1 MTKKRKSFVGVALS
15 LAVWGAGAWAEKAA
29 TRSQPS
35 EKSENDQPI
44 IKVMISPVSPLLD
57 GASKSYRSGQQIP
70 VAISL
75 TNMGSD
81 PVYTCLSGDIYQD
94 VPRLKRNGQLV
105 SYTKW
110 QNYVLQTAAREQ
122 TCQNEDIPEKALLLP
137 NEPKLVDFLV
147 VVDDRSDPTGALAWY
162 DTLSPGHYELS
173 VQRHFGCCDGPMA
186 ESNIV
191 NFDITP

>member
-1 MTKKRKSFVGVALS
+1 MTKKRKSFVGVALA
-15 LAVWGAGAWAEKAA
+15 LAVLGAAAWAEQAA
-29 TRSQPS
+29 TRSPEQGENYQP
-35 EKSENDQPI
+35 
-44 IKVMISPVSPLLD
+44 IKVMISPVSPLLE
-57 GASKSYRSGQQIP
+57 GPSQSYKSGQQIP

-75 TNMGSD
+75 TNTGSD

-110 QNYVLQTAAREQ
+110 QKYVLQTAARER
-122 TCQNEDIPEKALLLP
+122 TCQNEDIPEKALLIP

-191 NFDITP
+191 NFDITS

>member
-1 MTKKRKSFVGVALS
+1 MTQKRKSFVGVAIA
-15 LAVWGAGAWAEKAA
+15 LAVLGATAWAEKAA
-29 TRSQPS
+29 PRSQRSGQS
-35 EKSENDQPI
+35 EDYQP

-57 GASKSYRSGQQIP
+57 GPSQSYRSGQQIP

-81 PVYTCLSGDIYQD
+81 PLYTCLSGDIYQD

-110 QNYVLQTAAREQ
+110 QNYVLQTAARER
-122 TCQNEDIPEKALLLP
+122 TCQKEDVPEEALLMP

-162 DTLSPGHYELS
+162 DTLPPGHYELS

-191 NFDITP
+191 SFDITP

>member
-1 MTKKRKSFVGVALS
+1 MTKKRKLFVGVALA
-15 LAVWGAGAWAEKAA
+15 LAVLGAAAWGEKAA
-29 TRSQPS
+29 TRSQRS
-35 EKSENDQPI
+35 EQSEDYQP

-57 GASKSYRSGQQIP
+57 GPSRSYRSGQQIP

-75 TNMGSD
+75 TNTGSD

-110 QNYVLQTAAREQ
+110 QNYVLQTAAKER
-122 TCQNEDIPEKALLLP
+122 TCQKEDLPEEALLMP

-162 DTLSPGHYELS
+162 DTLPPGHYELS

>member
-1 MTKKRKSFVGVALS
+1 MTQKRKSFVGVALA
-15 LAVWGAGAWAEKAA
+15 LTVLGAVWAEKAA
-29 TRSQPS
+29 PRSQRS
-35 EKSENDQPI
+35 GQGEDYQP
-44 IKVMISPVSPLLD
+44 IKVMISPVSPLLE
-57 GASKSYRSGQQIP
+57 GPSQNYRSGQQIP

-75 TNMGSD
+75 TNTGRD

-94 VPRLKRNGQLV
+94 TPRLKRNGQLV

-110 QNYVLQTAAREQ
+110 QNYVLQTAARER
-122 TCQNEDIPEKALLLP
+122 TCQKEDIPEEALLMP

-162 DTLSPGHYELS
+162 DTLPPGHYELS

-191 NFDITP
+191 SFDITP

>member
-1 MTKKRKSFVGVALS
+1 MAKKRKSFVGVALA
-15 LAVWGAGAWAEKAA
+15 LAVLGAAAWVEKAA

-35 EKSENDQPI
+35 DQSENYQP
-44 IKVMISPVSPLLD
+44 IKVMIAPVSPWLD
-57 GASKSYRSGQQIP
+57 GPSQSYKSGQQIP

-75 TNMGSD
+75 TNMGND

-110 QNYVLQTAAREQ
+110 QNYVLQTAARER
-122 TCQNEDIPEKALLLP
+122 TCQKEDVPEEALLMP

-162 DTLSPGHYELS
+162 DTLLPGHYELS

>member
-1 MTKKRKSFVGVALS
+1 MTKKRKSFVGVTLA
-15 LAVWGAGAWAEKAA
+15 LAVLGAAAWAEKAA
-29 TRSQPS
+29 PRSQRPEEYQS
-35 EKSENDQPI
+35 
-44 IKVMISPVSPLLD
+44 IKVMISPVSPLLE
-57 GASKSYRSGQQIP
+57 GPTRSYRSGQQIP

-75 TNMGSD
+75 TNTGRD

-94 VPRLKRNGQLV
+94 VPRLTLNGQLV
-105 SYTKW
+105 SFTRW
-110 QNYVLQTAAREQ
+110 QNYVLQTAARER
-122 TCQNEDIPEKALLLP
+122 TCQKEDLPDEALLMP

-162 DTLSPGHYELS
+162 DTLPPGHYELS